1 MIALY
6 ENKNKFVVEY
16 LTVFKEERK
25 LKRLYENSSGQF
37 WNYSACESTE
47 FNIETLHNQACTQDF
62 FQGGGKILRETR
74 NIFFNP
80 ASRLLPPLALKLF
93 LFYNKSITCPLY
105 IL

>member
-62 FQGGGKILRETR
+62 FQGGEERFCVKRET
-74 NIFFNP
+74 FF
-80 ASRLLPPLALKLF
+80 
-93 LFYNKSITCPLY
+93 
-105 IL
+105 